1 MRKRKDRKD
10 IDVISEKIDER
21 VVTMIRVIGY
31 FILALT
37 LLGFLNIL
45 IPPKFFK
52 PIWEFQAIGQLVD
65 QVWGLLIAFA
75 MIFFFREGIDIK
87 YSTSRILSILSWLAL
102 ILGIFYFILVPLA
115 IFDFVKIS
123 QNIKSNNTVQVAQL
137 NTNIEK
143 AQQQIAQSTSAQE
156 LFNLARRVNPE
167 AINGLDPNNIEHLK
181 EQLKNELQ
189 TLQIKLNK
197 ENSSNFKDRMI
208 GLYKKAFNNLIGSIL
223 SGTCLVL
230 IWRFT
235 RWARLFYEEF
245 NT

>member
-75 MIFFFREGIDIK
+75 MN
-87 YSTSRILSILSWLAL
+87 L
-102 ILGIFYFILVPLA
+102 
-115 IFDFVKIS
+115 
-123 QNIKSNNTVQVAQL
+123 
-137 NTNIEK
+137 
-143 AQQQIAQSTSAQE
+143 
-156 LFNLARRVNPE
+156 LF
-167 AINGLDPNNIEHLK
+167 
-181 EQLKNELQ
+181 
-189 TLQIKLNK
+189 
-197 ENSSNFKDRMI
+197 
-208 GLYKKAFNNLIGSIL
+208 
-223 SGTCLVL
+223 
-230 IWRFT
+230 
-235 RWARLFYEEF
+235 
-245 NT
+245 

>member
-167 AINGLDPNNIEHLK
+167 AINGLDPNNIDHLK
-181 EQLKNELQ
+181 GQLKNELQ

>member
-115 IFDFVKIS
+115 IFDLVKIS

>member
-1 MRKRKDRKD
+1 
-10 IDVISEKIDER
+10 
-21 VVTMIRVIGY
+21 
-31 FILALT
+31 
-37 LLGFLNIL
+37 
-45 IPPKFFK
+45 
-52 PIWEFQAIGQLVD
+52 
-65 QVWGLLIAFA
+65 
-75 MIFFFREGIDIK
+75 
-87 YSTSRILSILSWLAL
+87 LSILSWLAL

-167 AINGLDPNNIEHLK
+167 AINGLDPNNIDHLK
-181 EQLKNELQ
+181 GQLKNELQ

>member
-1 MRKRKDRKD
+1 M
-10 IDVISEKIDER
+10 
-21 VVTMIRVIGY
+21 
-31 FILALT
+31 
-37 LLGFLNIL
+37 
-45 IPPKFFK
+45 
-52 PIWEFQAIGQLVD
+52 
-65 QVWGLLIAFA
+65 
-75 MIFFFREGIDIK
+75 
-87 YSTSRILSILSWLAL
+87 SILSWLAL

-167 AINGLDPNNIEHLK
+167 AINGLDPNNIDHLK
-181 EQLKNELQ
+181 GQLKNELQ

-230 IWRFT
+230 I
-235 RWARLFYEEF
+235 
-245 NT
+245 